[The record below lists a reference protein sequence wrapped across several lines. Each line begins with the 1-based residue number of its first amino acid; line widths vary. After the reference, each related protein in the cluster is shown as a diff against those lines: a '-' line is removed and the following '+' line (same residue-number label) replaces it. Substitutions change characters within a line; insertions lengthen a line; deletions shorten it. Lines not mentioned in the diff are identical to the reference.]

1 MNTDFYLLTIE
12 DYSLFFVAIV
22 DITIVLDIN
31 LSVLD
36 VGRWAKVTKNS
47 NYFLVIL
54 TYLWSLPTIV

>member
-36 VGRWAKVTKNS
+36 VGR
-47 NYFLVIL
+47 
-54 TYLWSLPTIV
+54 